1 MPGWWSPEQLAQLEQ
16 VNTAREALRKAD
28 LKIQPTSL
36 EKTLDTADT
45 LDAIRKIVDE
55 ALKREYEA
63 VKDKIPPLKEKENAI
78 LSAYAILYPT
88 EAVNNRL
95 AVTGRT
101 AERVTQQE
109 WKIGVQELLAINKW
123 WDKEFTQFSER
134 MKNTPEW
141 FTTKGELMMYFEVL
155 EKMPN
160 WEWVYKEKVDQVK
173 AIIKSVLNSFL
184 EAMFKNG
191 VSIDNPKDL
200 DFLKKYGSPEVQNF
214 IGKKPELNTYDG
226 KIKYSL
232 RKDGNDL
239 KLEPIITGKS
249 ITPWVDITKLNTVEL
264 AKWTPGAKE
273 QIVQGMNTDQI
284 KDFIKTLRDSNIP
297 GMKLISE
304 LFRIFLGIKNDGEK
318 KEGWRETLS
327 KKDKKVLLDSMST
340 PTDRYD
346 LSKLFD
352 AKSNKLIDEGSKGSQ
367 EYLKDA
373 YKLLDK
379 APPKEWEKY
388 TYDETLIDLIKKY
401 EKSVWLEA
409 AKQTWKLDK
418 EKVDLIR
425 GKMDANGEVKA
436 TAEVVPEPLKQEK
449 HPLGDRIVALEGKS
463 LSAIKALLRRD
474 PIPKVKVEEIQ
485 ADLGFTRESTNKETK
500 LDGNLWPA
508 TVKAFLNRYP
518 KGMRNVSTP
527 PQSAAQT

>member
-1 MPGWWSPEQLAQLEQ
+1 MAGSPEQLAQLEQ
-16 VNTAREALRKAD
+16 VNTAREALKKAD
-28 LKIQPTSL
+28 LKILPTSL

-45 LDAIRKIVDE
+45 LDAIREIVNE

-63 VKDKIPPLKEKENAI
+63 IKGKVPPLKEKENAI
-78 LSAYAILYPT
+78 LSAYAILYPIQ
-88 EAVNNRL
+88 AVDDRL
-95 AVTGRT
+95 TLTGRS
-101 AERVTQQE
+101 AERVTQE
-109 WKIGVQELLAINKW
+109 ASSIGAQELLAINKW

-134 MKNTPEW
+134 MKNKPEW
-141 FTTKGELMMYFEVL
+141 FVTKGELMMYFEVL

-160 WEWVYKEKVDQVK
+160 WEWVNKEKVDQVK
-173 AIIKSVLNSFL
+173 AIIKSVLNSSL

-200 DFLKKYGSPEVQNF
+200 DFLRKYGSSEVQNF

-264 AKWTPGAKE
+264 AKWTPGSKE

-327 KKDKKVLLDSMST
+327 KKDKKVLLDNMST
-340 PTDRYD
+340 PTDRYN